1 MPASRIKVIGDI
13 SDLVSVFHAC
23 DSEVKKKVFEEIT
36 KDWRTEEEIEEKYG
50 KEGIEALRY
59 LEKIKL
65 VETQWVTGESGV
77 KKTYHTYYDLFQI
90 NLSLPI
96 IEAAEI
102 IYIITMSDKEFKK
115 WENKII
121 KLLGSEGSMFL
132 GDLVE
137 KLGVSQITVRA
148 LIKRS
153 TKLEIRGMRVEVI
166 K

>member
-23 DSEVKKKVFEEIT
+23 DSKVKKEVFEYIT
-36 KDWRTEEEIEEKYG
+36 REWRTEEDIKEKYG
-50 KEGIEALRY
+50 DEGIEALRY

-65 VETQWVTGESGV
+65 VETQWVTTEEGV
-77 KKTYHTYYDLFQI
+77 KKAYHTYYDLFQI

-96 IEAAEI
+96 TEAAEI
-102 IYIITMSDKEFKK
+102 IYIITMSEREFKK
-115 WENKII
+115 WENRII
-121 KLLGSEGSMFL
+121 KLIGPEGSMFI

-137 KLGVSQITVRA
+137 KLGVSQIVLRG
-148 LIKRS
+148 LVKRS
-153 TKLEIRGMRVEVI
+153 TKLEIKGMRVEVM